1 MAWVDQRDVVK
12 QHLGLATAA
21 LERATA
27 DPAVSRDVVEAL
39 EELRAM
45 GVALAKLASVGS
57 DAAVVDDEK
66 PTKR

>member
-12 QHLGLATAA
+12 QHLALATAA

-45 GVALAKLASVGS
+45 SVALAKLASVGI
-57 DAAVVDDEK
+57 DGGGIDEEK

>member
-12 QHLGLATAA
+12 QHLSLATAA

-39 EELRAM
+39 EEMRKM
-45 GVALAKLASVGS
+45 SIALAKLASVGV
-57 DAAVVDDEK
+57 DGGGIDDEK

>member
-12 QHLGLATAA
+12 QHLALATAA

-39 EELRAM
+39 EELRA
-45 GVALAKLASVGS
+45 VSTALAKLNAVGL
-57 DAAVVDDEK
+57 DDEK

>member
-1 MAWVDQRDVVK
+1 MAWVDQRDVAN
-12 QHLGLATAA
+12 QHLALATAA

-45 GVALAKLASVGS
+45 SVALAKLSSVGG
-57 DAAVVDDEK
+57 DEDT

>member
-1 MAWVDQRDVVK
+1 MAWVDQRDVAK
-12 QHLGLATAA
+12 QHLALATAA

-39 EELRAM
+39 SELRALS
-45 GVALAKLASVGS
+45 VALAKLASVG
-57 DAAVVDDEK
+57 VDDEN

>member
-12 QHLGLATAA
+12 QHLALATAA

-27 DPAVSRDVVEAL
+27 DPRVSADVVEAL
-39 EELRAM
+39 NELRLTS
-45 GVALAKLASVGS
+45 VALAKLDTDGT
-57 DAAVVDDEK
+57 DEEK

>member
-27 DPAVSRDVVEAL
+27 DPAVSRES
-39 EELRAM
+39 R
-45 GVALAKLASVGS
+45 
-57 DAAVVDDEK
+57 
-66 PTKR
+66 

>member
-39 EELRAM
+39 NELRATSI
-45 GVALAKLASVGS
+45 ALAKLATVG
-57 DAAVVDDEK
+57 VDDEK

>member
-1 MAWVDQRDVVK
+1 MAWVDQRDVAK
-12 QHLGLATAA
+12 QHLALATAA

-39 EELRAM
+39 TELRAVS
-45 GVALAKLASVGS
+45 VALAKLTAVGIEE
-57 DAAVVDDEK
+57 DP

>member
-12 QHLGLATAA
+12 QHLALATAA

-39 EELRAM
+39 EELRA
-45 GVALAKLASVGS
+45 VSTALAKLSAVG
-57 DAAVVDDEK
+57 AEDEK

>member
-39 EELRAM
+39 DELRKM
-45 GVALAKLASVGS
+45 SVALAKLAGTGI
-57 DAAVVDDEK
+57 DDEK

>member
-21 LERATA
+21 LEKAAA

-39 EELRAM
+39 TELRAM
-45 GVALAKLASVGS
+45 SVALAKLATVGI
-57 DAAVVDDEK
+57 DDEK

>member
-1 MAWVDQRDVVK
+1 MAWVDQRDVAK
-12 QHLGLATAA
+12 QHLALATVA

-39 EELRAM
+39 AELRAVS
-45 GVALAKLASVGS
+45 VALAKLSAVGTEE
-57 DAAVVDDEK
+57 DP

>member
-12 QHLGLATAA
+12 QHLALATAA

-39 EELRAM
+39 EELRA
-45 GVALAKLASVGS
+45 VSTALAKLAGTET
-57 DAAVVDDEK
+57 DDEK

>member
-12 QHLGLATAA
+12 QHLALATAA

-39 EELRAM
+39 SELRAM
-45 GVALAKLASVGS
+45 SVALAKLATVGI
-57 DAAVVDDEK
+57 DDEK